1 MAIQK
6 KFRNISVVIA
16 DDHEIF
22 RDGFRAMLNKYP
34 EMKLVGE
41 AENGKELI
49 AIVEKLNPD
58 VIFTDIRMPVMDGI
72 EATKQLLRNNPEVKI
87 VALSMFDEDT
97 LIMEMLEAG
106 AKGYMLKNS
115 HKDEI
120 IEAIHHVSKGDN
132 YYCKHTSE
140 KLLSLIAKSSFNP
153 YKKNNKLQFSER
165 EIQII
170 KLICEQYAN
179 KEIAAML
186 NLSVRTIEGYREKIQ
201 EKAKARN
208 SAGIVIFAIKNQIH
222 KI

>member
-1 MAIQK
+1 MQK
-6 KFRNISVVIA
+6 QYRNISVVIA

-22 RDGFRAMLNKYP
+22 RDGFRAMLKKYP
-34 EMKLVGE
+34 EIKLVGE

-49 AIVEKLNPD
+49 DIVGKLKPD
-58 VIFTDIRMPVMDGI
+58 VIFTDIKMPVMDGI
-72 EATKQLLRNNPEVKI
+72 EATKQLIKNNPDINI
-87 VALSMFDEDT
+87 VALSMFDEDS

-106 AKGYMLKNS
+106 AKGYMLKNA
-115 HKDEI
+115 HKEEI
-120 IEAIHHVSKGDN
+120 IEAIHHVSKGDT
-132 YYCKHTSE
+132 YYCKHTSD
-140 KLLSLIAKSSFNP
+140 KLIKLIAKSSFNP
-153 YKKNNKLQFSER
+153 FKKIPKPQFSER
-165 EIQII
+165 ETQII

-179 KEIAAML
+179 KEIAAQL

>member
-1 MAIQK
+1 MQK
-6 KFRNISVVIA
+6 QYHNISVVIA

-22 RDGFRAMLNKYP
+22 RDGFRAMLKKYP
-34 EMKLVGE
+34 EIKLVGE

-49 AIVEKLNPD
+49 DIVNKLKPD
-58 VIFTDIRMPVMDGI
+58 VIFTDIKMPVMDGI
-72 EATKQLLRNNPEVKI
+72 EATKQLIKNDPYVHI

-106 AKGYMLKNS
+106 AKGYMLKNA

-120 IEAIHHVSKGDN
+120 IEAIHQVSLGET

-140 KLLSLIAKSSFNP
+140 KLVKLIAKSSFNP
-153 YKKNNKLQFSER
+153 YKKDPKPQFSER
-165 EIQII
+165 EMQII

-179 KEIAAML
+179 KEIAASL

-208 SAGIVIFAIKNQIH
+208 AAGIVIFAIKNQIH

>member
-1 MAIQK
+1 MQK
-6 KFRNISVVIA
+6 QYRNISVVIA

-22 RDGFRAMLNKYP
+22 RDGFRAMLKKYP
-34 EMKLVGE
+34 EIKLVGE

-49 AIVEKLNPD
+49 DIAGKLNPD
-58 VIFTDIRMPVMDGI
+58 VIFTDIKMPVMDGI
-72 EATKQLLRNNPEVKI
+72 EATKQLIRNNPNINI
-87 VALSMFDEDT
+87 VTLSMSDEDT

-106 AKGYMLKNS
+106 AKGYLLKNAQ
-115 HKDEI
+115 KDEI
-120 IEAIHHVSKGDN
+120 IEAIHHVSNGDT
-132 YYCKHTSE
+132 YYCKHTSD
-140 KLLSLIAKSSFNP
+140 KLIKLIAKSSFNP
-153 YKKNNKLQFSER
+153 FKKNSNPKFSER
-165 EIQII
+165 ETQII

>member
-1 MAIQK
+1 MQK
-6 KFRNISVVIA
+6 QYHKISVVMA

-34 EMKLVGE
+34 GIHLVGE

-49 AIVEKLNPD
+49 TIVEKLKPD
-58 VIFTDIRMPVMDGI
+58 VVLTDIKMPVMDGI
-72 EATKQLLRNNPEVKI
+72 EATKQLVKMNPDINI

-106 AKGYMLKNS
+106 AKGYLLKNA

-120 IEAIHHVSKGDN
+120 IEAILHVSEGDTF
-132 YYCKHTSE
+132 YCKHTSE
-140 KLLSLIAKSSFNP
+140 KLIRLIAKSSFNP
-153 YKKNNKLQFSER
+153 FKKISRPQFSER
-165 EIQII
+165 ETQII

-208 SAGIVIFAIKNQIH
+208 TAGIVIFAIKNQIH